1 MWSGSWCK
9 RTKKSRCQEPSGL
22 PFESPFLILTFSI
35 TLNAYQFK
43 HFIVTLLTYLIHFL
57 PFSPVFPK
65 FEPILHSPF
74 EPILPPSRALLLLK
88 KKRYMESLLDKSDG
102 QLANIEQ
109 MVQTIEFQEMQI
121 DIVERLKDG
130 NEALRKL
137 NEALDIDQIEDI
149 LQETKE
155 GAEKQK
161 EISRL
166 FAGQAEADEQD
177 EDELLRELKE
187 LTGEDAAGEQVAG
200 EAGDERE
207 PQLPEV
213 SKEPVQIEDD
223 EEGDVERTERV
234 KANKKV
240 LLEAS

>member
-1 MWSGSWCK
+1 M
-9 RTKKSRCQEPSGL
+9 
-22 PFESPFLILTFSI
+22 
-35 TLNAYQFK
+35 
-43 HFIVTLLTYLIHFL
+43 
-57 PFSPVFPK
+57 
-65 FEPILHSPF
+65 
-74 EPILPPSRALLLLK
+74 LK

-102 QLANIEQ
+102 QLLNIEQ
-109 MVQTIEFQEMQI
+109 MVQTIEFQEMQF
-121 DIVERLKDG
+121 DIVERLKVG

-149 LQETKE
+149 LQESKE

-166 FAGQAEADEQD
+166 FVGQAEVEEQD
-177 EDELLRELKE
+177 EDELLRELNE
-187 LTGEDAAGEQVAG
+187 LTGERAADAG
-200 EAGDERE
+200 GDRE

-213 SKEPVQIEDD
+213 SKEPVQIETGEP
-223 EEGDVERTERV
+223 EEAGEERTERV